1 MLTLFLDCS
10 SLQSSERRALALYH
24 TPTVVLVSIRGPGF
38 WMGPFHV
45 HLSPA
50 GDLQCGCRGFKSR
63 FLFASLFPRP
73 LFWFSLSPSLS
84 LLFLECFGP
93 HLSVSPLPGFQYSCS
108 LLFIP
113 VDLRNLVVGP
123 KVLEHLLGSHQLE
136 HGL

>member
-1 MLTLFLDCS
+1 MLTLFLNCS

-50 GDLQCGCRGFKSR
+50 GDLQCGCRGFR
-63 FLFASLFPRP
+63 VDF
-73 LFWFSLSPSLS
+73 FSLLSFLALFSGSLSLPLS